1 MNVFLLFDDKIIKFC
16 SVWSEEEMNSLKVQ
30 VKLAVEKAAKNKSY
44 RS

>member
-1 MNVFLLFDDKIIKFC
+1 MKNIIKFC
-16 SVWSEEEMNSLKVQ
+16 FVLSEEEMNSLKVQ